1 MQLTCKQI
9 HQWVASNLFLKFK
22 HPNVI
27 IYCIFPL
34 WALKLSAF
42 NTCMFCCWLKTNT
55 NGKILIW
62 SLRSDFCPSN
72 SVCVCIKKTLV
83 NIYYIFVPIKLII
96 KNYFLV
102 IETLDVFREEN
113 FCIKTMF
120 SCIIIWENI
129 LNLEVDIFVCFK
141 KRNIH

>member
-34 WALKLSAF
+34 WALQLSAF
-42 NTCMFCCWLKTNT
+42 NTCMFCCRLKTNT
-55 NGKILIW
+55 TGKILIW

-96 KNYFLV
+96 KKLLFGNWNSM
-102 IETLDVFREEN
+102 DVFREEN
-113 FCIKTMF
+113 FCVKTMF
-120 SCIIIWENI
+120 SCIIDLGKYTKSWRRYICM
-129 LNLEVDIFVCFK
+129 L
-141 KRNIH
+141 